1 MATETAAEKLDALYE
16 FDREPVSED
25 RLLGAGYF
33 WGAFAG
39 EHVAATEFVIG
50 ALFVSWG
57 ATVTDI
63 FAGLAIGNLLA
74 VLTWTLLCAPVAVET
89 RLTLYWYLRRIGGP
103 VMTLLYNLINAALF
117 CVLAGCMI
125 TVSPSAV
132 RIPFGIPAQVNWYP
146 EDWRFVLVVL
156 GVGAVVVALATLGF
170 KSVASFSSVCAPWM
184 FLMFIGG
191 AVAMTPVLMQA
202 AGTDSFLEMCGRMVW
217 TGRTPDGSAPMGF
230 WKVAAFA
237 WICNLAM
244 HGGLSDMALFRFAKK
259 KSYGLA
265 SVAGMF
271 LGHYLAWIC
280 AGLMGAGAAFVVA
293 LLYGPE
299 SWRTFRGREIGVGRE
314 TIYGYTLP
322 AHTYFT
328 GLRTLLEHNQDGHE
342 TFLMGERS
350 MTGWWYY
357 FPVVIAVKSTL
368 AFLVMAGLM
377 ALAGLRRVANI
388 WRDPGGSFLWLALL
402 TPAVVYLGVSMNS
415 RINLGVRHLLPL
427 YPLLYLLG
435 AAALRRVVSPR
446 RFALAA
452 GLLVLLQ
459 SGETLAAYPEYLGFF
474 NAAAGGRAAGP
485 RYLLDSNVDW
495 GQDLKK
501 LMAYQKQTKP
511 ERMCVRYF
519 GPMEP
524 DALGMEYSFLPRG
537 RDRREMEEMDCI
549 GAISV
554 TLLHDLYMD
563 KGDYEW
569 LRKRKPFGMV
579 GTSIYLYDLRKR

>member
-1 MATETAAEKLDALYE
+1 MNTLATNQ
-16 FDREPVSED
+16 F
-25 RLLGAGYF
+25 RLLVAAAVLLMLALQAFSIVNESQTYDEGVHLAAGYRYWKTGKF
-33 WGAFAG
+33 QPNV
-39 EHVAATEFVIG
+39 EHPPLQKLLSALPLVAMHPPLPGNEL
-50 ALFVSWG
+50 LFDQSAYGVHFLYKG
-57 ATVTDI
+57 PIAAD
-63 FAGLAIGNLLA
+63 LLLLA
-74 VLTWTLLCAPVAVET
+74 GRVPTMLLCALLVTAVAWLGRAWFGAAAGVT
-89 RLTLYWYLRRIGGP
+89 AAWLCAMDP
-103 VMTLLYNLINAALF
+103 NLIAHGRYVTTDLGSALFFLLSVGSWIRYLQAPAAKRAGWAALF
-117 CVLAGCMI
+117 TGLALGVKFSMLVLVPLLPGLLAMRWAMRQEGRWKGLGALAG
-125 TVSPSAV
+125 
-132 RIPFGIPAQVNWYP
+132 
-146 EDWRFVLVVL
+146 VL
-156 GVGAVVVALATLGF
+156 
-170 KSVASFSSVCAPWM
+170 
-184 FLMFIGG
+184 
-191 AVAMTPVLMQA
+191 
-202 AGTDSFLEMCGRMVW
+202 
-217 TGRTPDGSAPMGF
+217 
-230 WKVAAFA
+230 
-237 WICNLAM
+237 
-244 HGGLSDMALFRFAKK
+244 
-259 KSYGLA
+259 
-265 SVAGMF
+265 
-271 LGHYLAWIC
+271 
-280 AGLMGAGAAFVVA
+280 AGAAFVVA

-299 SWRTFRGREIGVGRE
+299 SWRTFRGREIGVGPE

-357 FPVVIAVKSTL
+357 FPVVMAVKSTI

-435 AAALRRVVSPR
+435 AAALRRVVAPR

-474 NAAAGGRAAGP
+474 NAAAGGREAGP